1 MAYSVPGYLP
11 QEYFA
16 AGNFIIGEKVK
27 LFDSKL
33 PEESENYQV
42 L

>member
-11 QEYFA
+11 QEYFE
-16 AGNFIIGEKVK
+16 AGNFIIGKKVI
-27 LFDSKL
+27 LFDFKL
-33 PEESENYQV
+33 PGKSENYQV